1 MNVMS
6 PLPGAVHS
14 CKKTAETAITFFNQE
29 SKVMAKWSILFGL
42 LLTGV
47 GLVGYFGTDPNAM
60 TTEAAKPAAA
70 TADDKSSSGSEVQAP
85 AKSGPSKTALIPSV
99 FGLLLLICGTLGLD
113 ERMRKHAMHGAAGVA
128 LLGFLAAGGRLASKL
143 GDIFSGNISRPMMF
157 IILMAV
163 LCLAYVLLS
172 VRSFIAARKARNA
185 QA

>member
-1 MNVMS
+1 
-6 PLPGAVHS
+6 
-14 CKKTAETAITFFNQE
+14 
-29 SKVMAKWSILFGL
+29 MAKWSILFGL
-42 LLTGV
+42 LLTGL

-60 TTEAAKPAAA
+60 TTEIKTPAAA
-70 TADDKSSSGSEVQAP
+70 ASNAQSGGAAESQAA
-85 AKSGPSKTALIPSV
+85 AKSGPSKTALIPSA
-99 FGLLLLICGTLGLD
+99 FGILLLLCGTLGMD
-113 ERMRKHAMHGAAGVA
+113 ERIKKHAMHGAAGVA

-143 GDIFSGNISRPMMF
+143 GDIFAGNISRPMMF

>member
-1 MNVMS
+1 
-6 PLPGAVHS
+6 
-14 CKKTAETAITFFNQE
+14 
-29 SKVMAKWSILFGL
+29 MAKWSILFGL
-42 LLTGV
+42 LLTGL

-60 TTEAAKPAAA
+60 TTETAKPAAA
-70 TADDKSSSGSEVQAP
+70 KADEKASSGSEAQPP
-85 AKSGPSKTALIPSV
+85 AKSGRSKTALIPSV
-99 FGLLLLICGTLGLD
+99 VGLLLLICGTLGLD

-128 LLGFLAAGGRLASKL
+128 LLGFLAAGVRLGSKL
-143 GDIFSGNISRPMMF
+143 GDIFAGNISRPMMF

>member
-1 MNVMS
+1 
-6 PLPGAVHS
+6 
-14 CKKTAETAITFFNQE
+14 
-29 SKVMAKWSILFGL
+29 MAKWSILFGL
-42 LLTGV
+42 LLTGL

-60 TTEAAKPAAA
+60 TTEAAKPA
-70 TADDKSSSGSEVQAP
+70 TADGKSSSGSEAQAP
-85 AKSGPSKTALIPSV
+85 AKSGPSKTALIPSA

-143 GDIFSGNISRPMMF
+143 GDVFAGNISRPMMF